1 MMNASEMRKIME
13 EKIEERRQAIIKEC
27 DSYIENEIA
36 PHITKA
42 AENCYEHCTLEKNF
56 NVAYDY
62 IVEKLTELGY
72 EVKTNNRNIT
82 ITW

>member
-1 MMNASEMRKIME
+1 MNATEMRKIME
-13 EKIEERRQAIIKEC
+13 AKIEERRQAIIKEC

-36 PHITKA
+36 PNIKRA
-42 AENCYEHCTLEKNF
+42 AESCYEHCTLEKNF

-72 EVKTNNRNIT
+72 EVKVDERNIT
-82 ITW
+82 IAW